1 MLKNI
6 ICPILFFI
14 FIVLQNIYGSGEA
27 LWEQERMLA
36 NYGHIE
42 FNAIIDTVRKD
53 LLSEDALSQDA
64 GCIILLKTLE
74 RLKAGDRNAE
84 FIFAQLSED
93 KKVVSYA
100 ADIVDSRLLGWYSR
114 EKAEDDDDIKIYI
127 PLFHILGKADNKTA
141 RGTLI
146 RSFLALSGRKEI
158 LEEIPMNEELVTM
171 SIKRLKTIEEKLCCL
186 YPGRDFVIEM
196 LEMDSRTGMLDIFEN
211 ILMTNKNLSEKMK
224 KEIKDFVTDCM
235 EYGDSKNGHL
245 IRIKAVKVAGM
256 LIKGGEKDMAR
267 KIEDVSKNDP
277 YYVHK
282 YNGKTGYSMTELKY
296 PVREISS
303 KILLRIP
310 EY

>member
-6 ICPILFFI
+6 ICTILL
-14 FIVLQNIYGSGEA
+14 FIVVVFHNVFGSGEG
-27 LWEQERMLA
+27 LREQERMLE
-36 NYGHIE
+36 NYGQFG
-42 FNAIIDTVRKD
+42 FNALIDTVKKD
-53 LLSEDALSQDA
+53 LLSEDSLLQDA

-93 KKVVSYA
+93 KKVVNNA
-100 ADIVDSRLLGWYSR
+100 ADIIDSRILGWNGR
-114 EKAEDDDDIKIYI
+114 EKAEDDDDIKIYT
-127 PLFHILGKADNKTA
+127 PLFYILGKADNKTA

-158 LEEIPMNEELVTM
+158 LEEIPMSEELVTM

-186 YPGRDFVIEM
+186 YPGRDFVIDM
-196 LEMDSRTGMLDIFEN
+196 LERDSRSGMLDIFEN
-211 ILMTNKNLSEKMK
+211 YLLANKNLSEKMK
-224 KEIKDFVTDCM
+224 KNIKDFVIDCM

-256 LIKGGEKDMAR
+256 LAKGGEKDIAL

-296 PVREISS
+296 PVREIGS
-303 KILLRIP
+303 KILLR
-310 EY
+310 